1 MSAEIEILIK
11 AQNQATAA
19 FQSAKGDMEQM
30 ERSSKSMGESMK
42 AAAADM
48 RNMGLGLTAGV
59 TLPIVGVAV
68 AAVKSAGDF
77 EQAMN
82 VMQQVSGSTEAQME
96 SMQAQ
101 ALQLGAV
108 TSFSAGEAADA
119 MLELAKAG
127 MSTAEVSA
135 AIGGTLDL
143 AAAGGLDLA
152 TAAEVSA
159 NAVNAFNLE
168 ASDSV
173 RVANMLAAAA
183 NASSVD
189 VHDLAMGM
197 KMAGA
202 VFSSSGQSID
212 DLTTGLALLGN
223 AGIKGSDA
231 GTSLKT
237 MLLRLS
243 APTGEASALMAQ
255 LGISM
260 YDASGKARELPD
272 VLADLQAAMF
282 GSNAVTVTSSNLT
295 KEQADRMAYL
305 GGNISTVQR
314 KLADYQAGIAG
325 IAQSEADKVV
335 SIDRLN
341 RELAASQ
348 AEYAGLA
355 AIGGTTST
363 VMREMTD
370 ETRAAALETILIFAI
385 GRFLFL

>member
-96 SMQAQ
+96 LMQAQ
-101 ALQLGAV
+101 ALQSWRCGLPSPLGK
-108 TSFSAGEAADA
+108 AADA

-212 DLTTGLALLGN
+212 DLTTGLLCRVTLASRGLTLV
-223 AGIKGSDA
+223 
-231 GTSLKT
+231 
-237 MLLRLS
+237 RLS
-243 APTGEASALMAQ
+243 Q
-255 LGISM
+255 
-260 YDASGKARELPD
+260 DD
-272 VLADLQAAMF
+272 V
-282 GSNAVTVTSSNLT
+282 
-295 KEQADRMAYL
+295 
-305 GGNISTVQR
+305 
-314 KLADYQAGIAG
+314 
-325 IAQSEADKVV
+325 
-335 SIDRLN
+335 
-341 RELAASQ
+341 
-348 AEYAGLA
+348 
-355 AIGGTTST
+355 
-363 VMREMTD
+363 
-370 ETRAAALETILIFAI
+370 AALVCPD
-385 GRFLFL
+385 R